1 MTCIAKLRK
10 VANRLPANRRGIMI
24 KTFAIALLLAVA
36 GLIGF
41 GLIMARREQSH
52 RRPMTRRR

>member
-1 MTCIAKLRK
+1 
-10 VANRLPANRRGIMI
+10 MI

-36 GLIGF
+36 GLISF

-52 RRPMTRRR
+52 RRPMPPVVRRPRRS